1 MKSKIFKILF
11 ILSFIPYVYMLY
23 SILCGRYTL
32 NGVEIN
38 GIDRI
43 LNRAAFVFPYYVRNV
58 PIIPAC
64 LTFQMCYLNRKKG
77 NMMFMC
83 TFIPLL
89 FTLLVG
95 LLCVFG
101 GASLMGKPIYGLLIH
116 LRFNHTHFPYMS
128 NLSNR
133 IPNFKK
139 SKKTIGMT
147 RRQKMGTAYLA
158 K

>member
-101 GASLMGKPIYGLLIH
+101 GASLMGKPIYGIDGFKLGVAGCLYTYVLIIPI
-116 LRFNHTHFPYMS
+116 FPICLIFQIGY
-128 NLSNR
+128 L
-133 IPNFKK
+133 I
-139 SKKTIGMT
+139 SKK
-147 RRQKMGTAYLA
+147 A
-158 K
+158 KKQ